1 MSGRATKRAIATAEG
16 IIAKARKDRRIR
28 AAFHQL
34 TGLVA
39 GLAAGRC
46 GEALANNGF
55 APARQPLRGGDE
67 IHMDTAEDNGA
78 WRAIITH

>member
-1 MSGRATKRAIATAEG
+1 MRSQMFKQLPAKR
-16 IIAKARKDRRIR
+16 IIAKTRKDRSIR

-39 GLAAGRC
+39 GLASGRC
-46 GEALANNGF
+46 GEALPDNGF

-67 IHMDTAEDNGA
+67 IHMDAAEDNGA
-78 WRAIITH
+78 WCAIIIH

>member
-1 MSGRATKRAIATAEG
+1 MRSQMFKQLPAKS
-16 IIAKARKDRRIR
+16 IIAKTGEDRSIR

-39 GLAAGRC
+39 GFAAGRC
-46 GEALANNGF
+46 GETLPDNGF

-67 IHMDTAEDNGA
+67 VHVDAAEDNGA
-78 WRAIITH
+78 WWAIITH